1 MIFVDF
7 QLNFGTLK
15 IQVCDYWNAME
26 NSLFPFSGSCLHS
39 VKPGLTEAYLKTIFL
54 SMTLIVLCH
63 AENQSCQEQDF
74 SCPSGECL
82 PSDWRC
88 DGDDDCGDNADEQSC
103 PPRQC
108 TQGEFRCLNGQC
120 VTGSWRCDGAEDCQ
134 DGTDEAGCRKCLK
147 NSLNWFYSGVFPF
160 RACTWLCAA
169 VYYHRKL
176 TSISL
181 SKATHYLWTCV
192 RFLVASVEPNGC
204 GVDKFLCNNSQCIPK
219 RYVCDDDDDCG
230 DESDELSNCSLST
243 CAPDE
248 LTCDNQRCV
257 TRDWVCDGDN
267 DCGDMTDERNCCEL
281 IWKLIS
287 CSRMYL

>member
-120 VTGSWRCDGAEDCQ
+120 VAGSWRCDGAEDCQ

-147 NSLNWFYSGVFPF
+147 NSLNWFYSGVFAF
-160 RACTWLCAA
+160 RACT
-169 VYYHRKL
+169 
-176 TSISL
+176 
-181 SKATHYLWTCV
+181 
-192 RFLVASVEPNGC
+192 
-204 GVDKFLCNNSQCIPK
+204 
-219 RYVCDDDDDCG
+219 
-230 DESDELSNCSLST
+230 
-243 CAPDE
+243 
-248 LTCDNQRCV
+248 
-257 TRDWVCDGDN
+257 
-267 DCGDMTDERNCCEL
+267 
-281 IWKLIS
+281 
-287 CSRMYL
+287 